1 MGRLMG
7 MRRRDLVSGLF
18 FLLTGLTFI
27 VGSFRYVTWD
37 RYGPGPGFFPLA
49 LGVLFSAL
57 CLVLVVAN
65 VRNKKDKVLEL
76 AASDTL
82 ALSSI
87 GKTIAYM
94 VLLFGFYLFFNRL
107 GCMVT
112 IFLFMVITLL
122 LFGKRSISVSLSLS
136 ALTAMM
142 VYVIFVRLLGVP
154 LPGGILQNLLRFY

>member
-1 MGRLMG
+1 MG

-27 VGSFRYVTWD
+27 VGSFYYVTWD
-37 RYGPGPGFFPLA
+37 RYGPGPGFFPLV
-49 LGVLFSAL
+49 LGVLFSVL
-57 CLVLVVAN
+57 CLVLVLVN
-65 VRNKKDKVLEL
+65 VRDNNKDGVREL
-76 AASDTL
+76 TASDTL

-136 ALTAMM
+136 VLTAMM

>member
-1 MGRLMG
+1 
-7 MRRRDLVSGLF
+7 
-18 FLLTGLTFI
+18 
-27 VGSFRYVTWD
+27 
-37 RYGPGPGFFPLA
+37 
-49 LGVLFSAL
+49 
-57 CLVLVVAN
+57 
-65 VRNKKDKVLEL
+65 
-76 AASDTL
+76 
-82 ALSSI
+82 
-87 GKTIAYM
+87 

-136 ALTAMM
+136 VLTAMM

>member
-1 MGRLMG
+1 MG

-27 VGSFRYVTWD
+27 VGSFYYVTWD
-37 RYGPGPGFFPLA
+37 RYGPGPGFFPLV

-65 VRNKKDKVLEL
+65 VRDKKDKVLEL

-136 ALTAMM
+136 VLTAMM

>member
-1 MGRLMG
+1 MG

-27 VGSFRYVTWD
+27 VGSFYYVTWD
-37 RYGPGPGFFPLA
+37 RYGPGPGFFPLV
-49 LGVLFSAL
+49 LGVLFSVL
-57 CLVLVVAN
+57 CLVLVVVN
-65 VRNKKDKVLEL
+65 VRDNNKDGVREL
-76 AASDTL
+76 TASDTL

-136 ALTAMM
+136 VLTAMM